1 MRRVWLWTILVVLAS
16 SGAAQAISVG
26 LRDAATGSSTVQTT
40 GPGDTVVL
48 ELYLDTEGL
57 SFEGYYLGVDFIGGP
72 LTIQSVAHQ
81 PLTGLFADLFG
92 APAIDGGAQ
101 TVRDINQTTFVS
113 PLAAGE
119 YVLDLITVQIGALAV
134 GAVITATPGLFGQ
147 VVGAGGGSCPGTVE
161 GCSVSVSSALIIP
174 EPGTGL
180 LLAASLLL
188 LTLHRPE
195 PSL

>member
-1 MRRVWLWTILVVLAS
+1 MRRGWFLIGLTVLLLS
-16 SGAAQAISVG
+16 SGAAQAALVG
-26 LRDAATGSSTVQTT
+26 LREATT
-40 GPGDTVVL
+40 GFTSVEAAPGAIVEL
-48 ELYLDTEGL
+48 ELFLDTEGL
-57 SFEGYYLGVDFIGGP
+57 SFEGYYLGVDFTGGP

-81 PLTGLFADLFG
+81 PVGLFADLFG
-92 APAIDGGAQ
+92 APVIDGGAQ

-147 VVGAGGGSCPGTVE
+147 VVGAGGGSCPGTVA

>member
-1 MRRVWLWTILVVLAS
+1 MRRVWLWAILAVLAS
-16 SGAAQAISVG
+16 SGATQAISVG
-26 LRDAATGSSTVQTT
+26 LRDAATGNSTVQVS
-40 GPGDTVVL
+40 GPGETIVL

-57 SFEGYYLGVDFIGGP
+57 SFEGYYLGIDFTGVP
-72 LTIQSVAHQ
+72 LTILSVVHQ

-92 APAIDGGAQ
+92 VPVIDGVAQ
-101 TVRDINQTTFVS
+101 TIRDLNQTTFIA

-134 GAVITATPGLFGQ
+134 GEVITATPGLFGQ

-161 GCSVSVSSALIIP
+161 GCSVSVSSALIVP

-188 LTLHRPE
+188 FALHRPE

>member
-16 SGAAQAISVG
+16 SGAAQAVSVG

-57 SFEGYYLGVDFIGGP
+57 SFEGYYLGVDFTGGP

-81 PLTGLFADLFG
+81 PLGLFPDLFG
-92 APAIDGGAQ
+92 APVIDGGAQ

-134 GAVITATPGLFGQ
+134 GAVSTATPGLVGQ
-147 VVGAGGGSCPGTVE
+147 VIGAGGGSCPGTVE
-161 GCSVSVSSALIIP
+161 GCSVSVSSALIIVP